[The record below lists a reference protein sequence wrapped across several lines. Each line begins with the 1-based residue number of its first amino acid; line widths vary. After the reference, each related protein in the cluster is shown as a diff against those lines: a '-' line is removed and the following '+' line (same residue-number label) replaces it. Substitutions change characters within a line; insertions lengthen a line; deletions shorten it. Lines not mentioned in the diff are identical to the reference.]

1 MPDQSMALSPALAQ
15 RIDALD
21 GCRGSWFLIED
32 GEPQNRWA
40 QDVSHSPKDAL
51 AICLDRRWRGVSL
64 GFQPDLCGYSDY
76 ADPGLIG
83 KANFKHFQDRYSDP
97 EILTASYGWN
107 GESIVVDLRFASED
121 LIESIVS
128 LEDYPLADEELY
140 SELEMQE
147 HESAWEDTYSKEWFK
162 ILVNRLDPYAADN
175 AEMYWAEELVEATVS
190 AEVAL
195 ELFER
200 CREAANEYWVVEDLS
215 SGAYINMDRIAA
227 QLTGEDLV
235 SLGLLTV
242 DRLAV
247 PV

>member
-1 MPDQSMALSPALAQ
+1 MPDQSMVLSPALAQ

-21 GCRGSWFLIED
+21 GCRGSWFLIEA

-51 AICLDRRWRGVSL
+51 AACLDRRWRGVSL
-64 GFQPDLCGYSDY
+64 GFEPSLCGYSDY
-76 ADPGLIG
+76 ADSGLVG
-83 KANFKHFQDRYSDP
+83 KANFKHFEDRYSEP
-97 EILTASYGWN
+97 EILIASYGWN
-107 GESIVVDLRFASED
+107 GESIVVDLRFASEN
-121 LIESIVS
+121 LIESIVA
-128 LEDYPLADEELY
+128 LEDYPLADDQLH
-140 SELEMQE
+140 SELELEEQAT
-147 HESAWEDTYSKEWFK
+147 AWEDTYSKEWFK
-162 ILVNRLDPYAADN
+162 ILADRLGLYAPDD

-190 AEVAL
+190 AEVAF

-215 SGAYINMDRIAA
+215 SGAYINIDRIAA

-247 PV
+247 AV

>member
-1 MPDQSMALSPALAQ
+1 MALSPALAQ

-40 QDVSHSPKDAL
+40 QDVSQSPKDAL
-51 AICLDRRWRGVSL
+51 ATCLARRWRGVSL
-64 GFQPDLCGYSDY
+64 GFQPDWCGYSDY
-76 ADPGLIG
+76 ADTGLIG
-83 KANFKHFQDRYSDP
+83 KANFKHFQDRYSEP

-107 GESIVVDLRFASED
+107 GESIVVDLRFASD
-121 LIESIVS
+121 NLIESIVE
-128 LEDYPLADEELY
+128 LEAYPLADENLH
-140 SELEMQE
+140 SELEMEEQAT
-147 HESAWEDTYSKEWFK
+147 AWEDTYSREWFK
-162 ILVNRLDPYAADN
+162 ILAGELDRYAADN
-175 AEMYWAEELVEATVS
+175 AEMYWAEELIEATVS
-190 AEVAL
+190 AEVAFD
-195 ELFER
+195 LFER

-215 SGAYINMDRIAA
+215 SGAYINMGRIGA

-247 PV
+247 AV

>member
-1 MPDQSMALSPALAQ
+1 MALSPALAQ

-40 QDVSHSPKDAL
+40 QDVSQSPKNAL
-51 AICLDRRWRGVSL
+51 ALCLDRRWRKVSL

-76 ADPGLIG
+76 ADTGLIG
-83 KANFKHFQDRYSDP
+83 KANFKHFEDRYSEP
-97 EILTASYGWN
+97 QILTASYGWN
-107 GESIVVDLRFASED
+107 GESIVVDLRFASDD
-121 LIESIVS
+121 LIESIIA
-128 LEDYPLADEELY
+128 LEDYPLADDELY
-140 SELEMQE
+140 SKLEMEEQDT
-147 HESAWEDTYSKEWFK
+147 AWEDTYSGEWFR
-162 ILVNRLDPYAADN
+162 ILANELDRYAADD
-175 AEMYWAEELVEATVS
+175 AEMYWAEELVAATVS
-190 AEVAL
+190 AEVAF

-200 CREAANEYWVVEDLS
+200 CRETANEYWEVQDLS

-247 PV
+247 SV